1 MFEALPAIILLAL
14 VALVGWLVLKL
25 TFSVLKW
32 LAINT
37 LSGLIVLGLLNF
49 LGITHVQ
56 LNVINLLI
64 VALGGIPG
72 AFIVIL
78 LSLL

>member
-1 MFEALPAIILLAL
+1 MFEALPVFILLAL
-14 VALVGWLVLKL
+14 VVLVGWLILKL
-25 TFSVLKW
+25 TVKVLKW
-32 LAINT
+32 LALNAV
-37 LSGLIVLGLLNF
+37 SGLIVLGLLNF

-56 LNVINLLI
+56 LNLINLLI
-64 VALGGIPG
+64 VAVGGIPG

>member
-1 MFEALPAIILLAL
+1 MLELLVLLFLLIA
-14 VALVGWLVLKL
+14 VGWILIKL
-25 TFSVLKW
+25 TLTVLKW
-32 LAINT
+32 LALNT
-37 LSGLIVLGLLNF
+37 IAGLLIIGLLNF

-56 LNVINLLI
+56 LNLLNLLI
-64 VALGGIPG
+64 VAIGGIPG